1 MFKKTNFGGFQRPS
15 NKLILCKSSNYHLSL
30 HSRAIAEAGQKE
42 RCLNFELLSP
52 SFDMKCAIQ
61 SV

>member
-30 HSRAIAEAGQKE
+30 HSRTIAEDGQKE
-42 RCLNFELLSP
+42 RCFGY
-52 SFDMKCAIQ
+52 
-61 SV
+61 